1 MPPQQQQGRSL
12 REELEFSQW
21 LMQFPAL
28 TVMVFLRRDLGYRLL
43 NPLAL
48 IAVTG
53 FLAIISILAQP
64 DNADNQPVFLLLFAL
79 MAFIVGMSQRLKR
92 WQELNSGVRQHSYY
106 IGTSCFET
114 IRWLPMFCRRN
125 RRIARFIDPFTCMI
139 IGVAL
144 FPVSRFLA
152 MWLLFSGM
160 CLRSFEYVIHQRERN
175 RNLDLVDG
183 LIISEAQGETVERF
197 EESPGAQSQQP
208 DPGIPTGLGPDIQEK
223 IKHRK
228 AKKHAL

>member
-1 MPPQQQQGRSL
+1 M
-12 REELEFSQW
+12 EFSQW
-21 LMQFPAL
+21 IMQFPAL

-48 IAVTG
+48 MAVTG
-53 FLAIISILAQP
+53 FLSLISISAQP
-64 DNADNQPVFLLLFAL
+64 DNADNQPVFLLLFAV

-92 WQELNSGVRQHSYY
+92 WQELNRGVRQHSYY

-125 RRIARFIDPFTCMI
+125 RRTARFIDPFVCII
-139 IGVAL
+139 IGAAL

-152 MWLLFSGM
+152 MWLIFSGI

-175 RNLDLVDG
+175 RNLDMIDS

-197 EESPGAQSQQP
+197 EEPPGAESQQP
-208 DPGIPTGLGPDIQEK
+208 DPGIPTGIGDDIKSK
-223 IKHRK
+223 IKK
-228 AKKHAL
+228 LKKR